1 MASAPRELKCVKE
14 SGQTVGIGIKMD
26 NEDRASN
33 VILVAYVE
41 EGSMFH
47 GKIEKDD
54 EIVTING
61 KDFRGDAKAASKAI
75 LEASTLTM
83 TVRDTDMLYLSM
95 RSRCSTS
102 ACLLTK
108 CFTGADAKAD
118 DGSDCPGPQKE
129 GLLRLTAPRVLIRFL
144 KTVFSFASTRFLGS
158 VMEWRFARV

>member
-1 MASAPRELKCVKE
+1 MAAAPRELKCVKE

-83 TVRDTDMLYLSM
+83 TVRDTDISM

-102 ACLLTK
+102 ACRSKMFYRCT
-108 CFTGADAKAD
+108 
-118 DGSDCPGPQKE
+118 PG
-129 GLLRLTAPRVLIRFL
+129 R
-144 KTVFSFASTRFLGS
+144 
-158 VMEWRFARV
+158 